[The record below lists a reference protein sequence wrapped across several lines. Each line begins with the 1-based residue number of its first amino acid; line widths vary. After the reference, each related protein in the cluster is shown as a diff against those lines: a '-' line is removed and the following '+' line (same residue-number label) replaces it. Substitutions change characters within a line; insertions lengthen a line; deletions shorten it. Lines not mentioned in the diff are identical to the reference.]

1 MNKLHALTKETA
13 SEKSKQIFKG
23 IEKTVGRLPNIY
35 AVMGNSANALFSY
48 LIFSES
54 QRSGSFNSKEIEAV
68 ALAVSEENGCNY
80 CTSAHTAIA
89 KMNGFSQ
96 EETFLLR
103 TGIHTDE
110 KLNVLTNLAKSIV
123 ANRGRANENLVNAFY
138 AAGYDE
144 TALVDLVALVIDKT
158 FTNYIGRLAKPE
170 IDFPVAHP
178 LNNELAA

>member
-1 MNKLHALTKETA
+1 MNKLHALTRETA
-13 SEKSKQIFKG
+13 SEKSKQIFQG
-23 IEKTVGRLPNIY
+23 IEKTVGRL
-35 AVMGNSANALFSY
+35 MGNSANALSSY
-48 LIFSES
+48 LNFSES

-68 ALAVSEENGCNY
+68 ALAVSEENGCSY

-96 EETFLLR
+96 EETFQLR
-103 TGIHTDE
+103 AGIHTDE
-110 KLNVLTNLAKSIV
+110 KLNVLTNLSKSIV
-123 ANRGRANENLVNAFY
+123 ANRGKADETLVNEFY
-138 AAGYDE
+138 AAAYDE

>member
-35 AVMGNSANALFSY
+35 AVMGNSANALSSY

-80 CTSAHTAIA
+80 CTGERWITR
-89 KMNGFSQ
+89 MLCG
-96 EETFLLR
+96 LR
-103 TGIHTDE
+103 TRVRVRIPRDFSADE
-110 KLNVLTNLAKSIV
+110 KLNVL
-123 ANRGRANENLVNAFY
+123 
-138 AAGYDE
+138 
-144 TALVDLVALVIDKT
+144 
-158 FTNYIGRLAKPE
+158 
-170 IDFPVAHP
+170 
-178 LNNELAA
+178 